1 MGAMASFLM
10 FCGEDPTS
18 SLPLPDDLPA
28 SVATIGTSLDFG
40 DPPLRGELRIVPTGP
55 PDLEFAVDLDG
66 DGNPEESGPLGL
78 GVIVGYEFV
87 QPGSHSIAVTLSDGS
102 AQVSLA
108 ATVVVNDP
116 EVLRR
121 DRRRTRVV
129 QGPFGGI
136 AIDANRTTAYAS
148 APTEDLLLRF
158 DPGDLTESWRLPL
171 MIQGLP
177 LWAGGVAI
185 DPSGT
190 TVFVDVG
197 DSLVRIDVSGSQPAP
212 PEPFAR
218 AHRGSIVEVLPDG
231 NLVAG
236 GHGGLL
242 LIDSASGEILNE
254 FEPSLYDL
262 EVSPD
267 GEFIAVSGTFG
278 LALLS
283 AEDLS
288 EVWGTFR
295 GDAQGYS
302 ALSFSPSGD
311 LLLSLIRTR
320 EEWVLSVIEAGSGAI
335 RDKHRMGPAELPQST
350 EFMTR
355 LTARSADGR
364 FAVFATDA
372 GALVADA
379 STGMPIAREIEGLLD
394 PLTLGCCN
402 VVWTDA
408 GPLFASGEDPVGEGA
423 LVKLRIEP

>member
-1 MGAMASFLM
+1 MGAIASSPVS
-10 FCGEDPTS
+10 CGDDPTS
-18 SLPLPDDLPA
+18 SAPLPDDLPA
-28 SVATIGTSLDFG
+28 SVATIDTSLDFG
-40 DPPLRGELRIVPTGP
+40 DPPLRGELRIVSGQPG
-55 PDLEFAVDLDG
+55 LEYAVDLDG

-78 GVIVGYEFV
+78 GVTVGYEFV
-87 QPGSHSIAVTLSDGS
+87 VPGSHTVAVILTDGS
-102 AQVSLA
+102 AQLRV
-108 ATVVVNDP
+108 ATMIVVNDP
-116 EVLRR
+116 ETLER
-121 DRRRTRVV
+121 DRQRTRVV
-129 QGPFGGI
+129 EGPFGGI
-136 AIDANRTTAYAS
+136 AIDGNRVTAYAS

-171 MIQGLP
+171 TIQDLP

-197 DSLVRIDVSGSQPAP
+197 DSLVRIDVSGSEPRP

-218 AHRGSIVEVLPDG
+218 AHRGSIVEVLPNG

-254 FEPSLYDL
+254 FEPSIYDL
-262 EVSPD
+262 EVSPN
-267 GEFIAVSGTFG
+267 GQFIAVSGTFG

-311 LLLSLIRTR
+311 VFLALVRTS
-320 EEWVLSVIEAGSGAI
+320 EEWVLSVIQVESGAT
-335 RDKHRMGPAELPQST
+335 RRRYLLGPAELQQST
-350 EFMTR
+350 EFMTQ
-355 LTARSADGR
+355 LTTRSADGR
-364 FAVFATDA
+364 FAVFATGA
-372 GALVADA
+372 GAFVADA
-379 STGMPIAREIEGLLD
+379 STGMPIAREVEGFLD
-394 PLTLGCCN
+394 PLPLGCCS

-408 GPLFASGEDPVGEGA
+408 GPLFASGGGPFGEGA
-423 LVKLRIEP
+423 LIKLRIAP